1 MPLGQRRRVDV
12 ITVAPQTFTMV
23 DYDAAQIA
31 ELAAQALQGVDG
43 LGNDETVELV
53 IDEDEATSR
62 IAVTSVDP
70 IALAVDGGAIEHY
83 KEPRELGDLETRIAC
98 TRLFL
103 EVVDRRNP
111 GFGAPDL
118 DAEVTQAHKQAWDV
132 NLYGRVGRLGLR
144 LHQPRFRYNFRNRH
158 GFSDNADRI
167 FDELWSTDGLTWARI
182 VELSDQ
188 ATDTVQR
195 PQT

>member
-1 MPLGQRRRVDV
+1 M
-12 ITVAPQTFTMV
+12 ITVAPETFTMV
-23 DYDAAQIA
+23 DYDAGRIA
-31 ELAAQALQGVDG
+31 ELAAEALRGVDG
-43 LGNDETVELV
+43 LDDEENVELDV
-53 IDEDEATSR
+53 NEHEATSR

-70 IALAVDGGAIEHY
+70 IALAVDGGAIEQY
-83 KEPRELGDLETRIAC
+83 KEPRELGELETLIVC

-111 GFGAPDL
+111 DFGAPDL
-118 DAEVTQAHKQAWDV
+118 DAETTMAHKQAWDV

-167 FDELWSTDGLTWARI
+167 FDQLWSTDGLDWDAI

-188 ATDTVQR
+188 ATDIVQR
-195 PQT
+195 P